1 MIPGSNFLGMAA
13 KYYTE
18 YEDSWS
24 FFHSGAVRFG
34 DALPVLD
41 NTLYY
46 KTPLSFFHD
55 KLNEDSLVNHH
66 LVEDFSSL
74 PFKQLKQKRDNY
86 INSAMKELEI
96 HYNYMQKSAYDASA
110 RRSKEGS
117 MYGYESIPP
126 EAASWQFT
134 VAYDSTV
141 SKSDIEKLEAAL
153 LGEQRLGKSKSAQYG
168 RIRIEKGEKAKT
180 VSCNEVSN
188 AEVYLYAKSRLALVD
203 EEGNASYDLRH
214 LLKGL
219 DDNQIVWEKCQ
230 IKTAEFT
237 PYNGAM
243 QSKCYERSV
252 IKNASVIVLKN
263 LSSEQIKSLKKG
275 VGVFLSE
282 GFGEVLINPDFLL
295 KDGVFTLSSNS
306 NKKVKNNKTSVHSEL
321 GKFLEAKENQRS
333 TTSTLASE
341 VSQFIRDYS
350 QLYRDI
356 AKSQWGTIRS
366 ICSSDNAYEVAIR
379 EYISDGK
386 ISWTT
391 EQIETLFEKAKN
403 RDFMKQVAMQM
414 PKVKKEK

>member
-1 MIPGSNFLGMAA
+1 
-13 KYYTE
+13 
-18 YEDSWS
+18 
-24 FFHSGAVRFG
+24 
-34 DALPVLD
+34 
-41 NTLYY
+41 
-46 KTPLSFFHD
+46 
-55 KLNEDSLVNHH
+55 
-66 LVEDFSSL
+66 
-74 PFKQLKQKRDNY
+74 
-86 INSAMKELEI
+86 
-96 HYNYMQKSAYDASA
+96 
-110 RRSKEGS
+110 
-117 MYGYESIPP
+117 
-126 EAASWQFT
+126 
-134 VAYDSTV
+134 
-141 SKSDIEKLEAAL
+141 
-153 LGEQRLGKSKSAQYG
+153 
-168 RIRIEKGEKAKT
+168 
-180 VSCNEVSN
+180 
-188 AEVYLYAKSRLALVD
+188 LALVD

-295 KDGVFTLSSNS
+295 KDGVFTLGSNS

-333 TTSTLASE
+333 TTSTLANE

-350 QLYRDI
+350 QLYSDI